1 MNTTGCFCTGKCK
14 ELGYCPNHPRS
25 DYRPINWMVDWD
37 KTGINPM
44 SPKEFVRLKE
54 FFQSKTPANFQPCKD
69 PEHNPPS
76 HLYIESGHYYFHVCP
91 SCKMQFLIS
100 GPPISL

>member
-1 MNTTGCFCTGKCK
+1 MSVTGCFCTGKCK
-14 ELGYCPNHPRS
+14 ELGYCPNQPRS
-25 DYRPINWMVDWD
+25 DYRPIDWGNLNFRPWLEPKD
-37 KTGINPM
+37 IPNPEKWTIKPKIN
-44 SPKEFVRLKE
+44 
-54 FFQSKTPANFQPCKD
+54 CIH

-76 HLYIESGHYYFHVCP
+76 HLYVESGHYYFHVCP

>member
-1 MNTTGCFCTGKCK
+1 MKNP
-14 ELGYCPNHPRS
+14 ELQKIIDEIRSEVCEIMARDLLNFRPWLEPKDIPNPEKWTIK
-25 DYRPINWMVDWD
+25 PKINC
-37 KTGINPM
+37 IH
-44 SPKEFVRLKE
+44 
-54 FFQSKTPANFQPCKD
+54 

-76 HLYIESGHYYFHVCP
+76 HLYVESGHYYFHVCP